1 MIDLRSDTVTKPTE
15 AMRKAMARAEVGDDV
30 YGEDPTVN
38 RLQDMAA
45 TMFGKKAAL
54 FVPSGTMG
62 NQLAIRLHTQPGQEV
77 IVESTAHIVRYEQGA
92 AGALAGVQLHWVA
105 GNRGLIS
112 PEQVEAAIRP
122 KEPHTIQTALICLE
136 NTHNSGGGTIYPLA
150 TIERIRAVAATH
162 GIPMHLDGARLFNA
176 VAATTL
182 PPASYAQHFDTL
194 SVCLSKGLGAPAG
207 SLLMMNDL
215 TLLDKAKRL
224 RRMYGGAMR
233 QSGILAAAGIY
244 ALEHHIGRLKVDHDH
259 AKRLAR
265 QLQQIPT
272 VRINPQD
279 VDTNIVIFDVIG
291 HRLSPPAI
299 VTALKQEGVL
309 INAIGGTSFRA
320 VTHLDVSSAM
330 TEEACDIF
338 ARVLGGLRLR
348 SLTRLPLKSR
358 MPRDGAPMPLEVV
371 SFKHIS
377 RILEVTDSL
386 GLNREWVEIPLSPE
400 SPGVVRRLTNGKLE
414 IIVDADQP
422 FEDWL
427 GSLPKHIQLVQGA

>member
-1 MIDLRSDTVTKPTE
+1 MIDLRSDTVTKPTD

-38 RLQDMAA
+38 RLQEMVAA
-45 TMFGKKAAL
+45 MFGKKAAL
-54 FVPSGTMG
+54 FVPSGTMA

-77 IVESTAHIVRYEQGA
+77 IVESKAHIVRYEQGA
-92 AGALAGVQLHWVA
+92 AGALAGVQLHWVDGA
-105 GNRGLIS
+105 RGLIS

-122 KEPHTIQTALICLE
+122 KDPHTIQTALICIE

-150 TIERIRAVAATH
+150 TIERIRAVATDH

-182 PPASYAQHFDTL
+182 PPASYAQHFETL

-244 ALEHHIGRLKVDHDH
+244 ALEHHIGRLRVDHDN

-265 QLQQIPT
+265 RLQQIST

-291 HRLSPPAI
+291 HHLTPPAI
-299 VTALKQEGVL
+299 VAALKQAGVL
-309 INAIGGTSFRA
+309 IHAIGGTRFRA
-320 VTHLDVSSAM
+320 VTHLDVSSAAIDQ
-330 TEEACDIF
+330 ACDIF
-338 ARVLGGLRLR
+338 ARAL
-348 SLTRLPLKSR
+348 
-358 MPRDGAPMPLEVV
+358 AE
-371 SFKHIS
+371 
-377 RILEVTDSL
+377 
-386 GLNREWVEIPLSPE
+386 
-400 SPGVVRRLTNGKLE
+400 
-414 IIVDADQP
+414 
-422 FEDWL
+422 
-427 GSLPKHIQLVQGA
+427 

>member
-1 MIDLRSDTVTKPTE
+1 MIDLRSDTVTKPTD

-38 RLQDMAA
+38 RLQEMVAA
-45 TMFGKKAAL
+45 MFGKKAAL
-54 FVPSGTMG
+54 FVPSGTMA

-77 IVESTAHIVRYEQGA
+77 IVESKAHIVRYEQGA
-92 AGALAGVQLHWVA
+92 AGALAGVQLHWIDGA
-105 GNRGLIS
+105 RGLIS

-122 KEPHTIQTALICLE
+122 KDPHTIQTALICIE

-150 TIERIRAVAATH
+150 TIERIRAVATDH

-182 PPASYAQHFDTL
+182 PPASYAQHFETL

-244 ALEHHIGRLKVDHDH
+244 ALEHHIGRLRVDHDN

-265 QLQQIPT
+265 RLQQIST

-291 HRLSPPAI
+291 HHLPPSAI
-299 VTALKQEGVL
+299 VAALKQAGVL
-309 INAIGGTSFRA
+309 IHAIGGTRFRA
-320 VTHLDVSSAM
+320 VTHLDVSSAAIDQ
-330 TEEACDIF
+330 ACDIF
-338 ARVLGGLRLR
+338 ARAL
-348 SLTRLPLKSR
+348 
-358 MPRDGAPMPLEVV
+358 AE
-371 SFKHIS
+371 
-377 RILEVTDSL
+377 
-386 GLNREWVEIPLSPE
+386 
-400 SPGVVRRLTNGKLE
+400 
-414 IIVDADQP
+414 
-422 FEDWL
+422 
-427 GSLPKHIQLVQGA
+427 

>member
-1 MIDLRSDTVTKPTE
+1 MLECAGRRDLRPALEYFMIDLRSDTVTKPTE
-15 AMRKAMARAEVGDDV
+15 AMRIAMARADVGDDV

-38 RLQDMAA
+38 RLQEMVSA
-45 TMFGKKAAL
+45 MFGKKAAL

-112 PEQVEAAIRP
+112 SEQVEAAIRP
-122 KEPHTIQTALICLE
+122 KEPHTIQTGLICLE

-150 TIERIRAVAATH
+150 TIERIRTVAAIH

-176 VAATTL
+176 IAATTL
-182 PPASYAQHFDTL
+182 PPAAYAQHFDTL

-215 TLLDKAKRL
+215 TLLDRAKRL

-244 ALEHHIGRLKVDHDH
+244 ALEHHIGRLKVDHVH

-265 QLQQIPT
+265 QLQHIPT

-279 VDTNIVIFDVIG
+279 VDTNIVIFGVIG
-291 HRLSPPAI
+291 HRLDPSAI
-299 VTALKQEGVL
+299 VAALKQEGLL
-309 INAIGGTSFRA
+309 INAIGRNSFRA
-320 VTHLDVSSAM
+320 VTHLDISSAM
-330 TEEACDIF
+330 TEEACEIF
-338 ARVLGGLRLR
+338 TRVLGG
-348 SLTRLPLKSR
+348 
-358 MPRDGAPMPLEVV
+358 
-371 SFKHIS
+371 
-377 RILEVTDSL
+377 
-386 GLNREWVEIPLSPE
+386 
-400 SPGVVRRLTNGKLE
+400 
-414 IIVDADQP
+414 
-422 FEDWL
+422 
-427 GSLPKHIQLVQGA
+427 